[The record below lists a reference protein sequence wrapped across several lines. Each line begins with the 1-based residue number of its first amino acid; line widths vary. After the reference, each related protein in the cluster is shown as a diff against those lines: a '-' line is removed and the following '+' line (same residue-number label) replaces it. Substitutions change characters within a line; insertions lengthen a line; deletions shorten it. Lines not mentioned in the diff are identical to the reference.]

1 MQMSR
6 SLSRVRKILALT
18 ALSAAVGL
26 GACSKSGEPANKGD
40 LGSLQVALAVQG
52 GYTVNTVSYTVNA
65 SPGGAVVKS
74 GTIDVSGAGANV
86 SFALE
91 LPPGTDTITL
101 TATSTSGVTFT
112 GTSPAFTV
120 VSGQT
125 IGVNVSLTNT
135 ISDAGTAPGQIDVTG
150 TISPGDHPPQITF
163 VVVSPLQIAVGG
175 TVNVSVSATDSDLG
189 DVLSYAWTATPDGSY
204 ASATSAT
211 TTYSSSTVGTK
222 TLKIT
227 VSDNHAPTA
236 LTASVSVAVNVI
248 SVTATGGTTGAAG
261 APATGGTTG
270 TGGTPA
276 TGGTTGTGGAPATG
290 GTTGTGGAPATG
302 GTTGT
307 GGTPATG
314 GTTGTGGAPATGGT
328 TGTGGTP
335 ATGGTT
341 GTGGVAGPSA
351 LQTAELA
358 ISAIDPNALTYQH
371 DQDSDGNQIPV
382 GWGPSTLP
390 TVAQQQASAALIR
403 AIAAGLPGSVRNS
416 TNTANAVPGTPTS
429 PSANIPNP
437 PNALLTLGTNPSS
450 LLSGANIGTDAATQA
465 LLTAYAN
472 AAIADSATPA
482 GPTTSSGW
490 SDRGA
495 GGQPRHARRLHLAGI
510 DQSVERDR
518 DRFEHRDLRRAVRPG
533 GAVAGLL
540 ASG

>member
-1 MQMSR
+1 MSR
-6 SLSRVRKILALT
+6 SLIKVRNLLALT

-26 GACSKSGEPANKGD
+26 GACSKSSEPTNDVGGLK
-40 LGSLQVALAVQG
+40 VALAVQG
-52 GYTVNTVSYTVNA
+52 GYTVNAVSYTVNA

-74 GTIDVSGAGANV
+74 GTIDVSGAGANI

-125 IGVNVSLTNT
+125 AGVSVTLTNT
-135 ISDAGTAPGQIDVTG
+135 VADAGTAPGQVDVNG
-150 TISPGDHPPQITF
+150 TIVPGDHPPQITF

-175 TVNVSVSATDSDLG
+175 TVNVSVSATDPDVG
-189 DVLSYAWTATPDGSY
+189 DALSYAWTATPDGTF
-204 ASATSAT
+204 ASAASDT
-211 TTYSSSTVGTK
+211 TTFSSSTVGTK

-227 VSDNHAPTA
+227 VSDNHSPTA

-248 SVTATGGTTGAAG
+248 SVTGTGGSTGAA
-261 APATGGTTG
+261 
-270 TGGTPA
+270 
-276 TGGTTGTGGAPATG
+276 GAPATG

-314 GTTGTGGAPATGGT
+314 GTTGTGGTPATGGT
-328 TGTGGTP
+328 TGTGGTA

-341 GTGGVAGPSA
+341 GAAGSSGPSA
-351 LQTAELA
+351 LETAELA
-358 ISAIDPNALTYQH
+358 ISAIDPNALTYAH
-371 DQDSDGNQIPV
+371 GQDSDGNQIPI

-429 PSANIPNP
+429 PSGNVPNP

-450 LLSGANIGTDAATQA
+450 LLSGSGIGTDAATQA
-465 LLTAYAN
+465 LLLAYSN

-482 GPTTSSGW
+482 GPN
-490 SDRGA
+490 D
-495 GGQPRHARRLHLAGI
+495 
-510 DQSVERDR
+510 
-518 DRFEHRDLRRAVRPG
+518 PG
-533 GAVAGLL
+533 GLTATQAASLATLGAYIASESIDPSSAIGIASNIVTYAVQYGLEAQL
-540 ASG
+540 QAF

>member
-6 SLSRVRKILALT
+6 SLIKVRTFLALT
-18 ALSAAVGL
+18 ALSAAGGL
-26 GACSKSGEPANKGD
+26 GACSKNEPANNND
-40 LGSLQVALAVQG
+40 LGGLKVALAVQG
-52 GYTVNTVSYTVNA
+52 GYTVNSVSYTVNA

-74 GTIDVSGAGANV
+74 GTIDVSGAGANI

-91 LPPGTDTITL
+91 LSPGTDTITL

-125 IGVNVSLTNT
+125 VGVSVTLTNT
-135 ISDAGTAPGQIDVTG
+135 VADAGTAPGQVDVNG
-150 TISPGDHPPQITF
+150 TIVPGDHPPAITF

-175 TVNVSVSATDSDLG
+175 TVNVSVTATDPDLG
-189 DVLSYAWTATPDGSY
+189 DVLSYTWTATPDGSF
-204 ASATSAT
+204 ASATSDT
-211 TTYSSSTVGTK
+211 TTFSSSTVGTK

-248 SVTATGGTTGAAG
+248 SVTGTGGSTGAAGAPATGGTTGTGGTPATGGTTGTGGTPATGGTTGAAG

-276 TGGTTGTGGAPATG
+276 TGGTTGTGGTS
-290 GTTGTGGAPATG
+290 
-302 GTTGT
+302 
-307 GGTPATG
+307 
-314 GTTGTGGAPATGGT
+314 
-328 TGTGGTP
+328 
-335 ATGGTT
+335 
-341 GTGGVAGPSA
+341 GPSA

-358 ISAIDPNALTYQH
+358 ISAIDPNALTYSH
-371 DQDSDGNQIPV
+371 GQDSDGNQIPI

-429 PSANIPNP
+429 PSANVPNP
-437 PNALLTLGTNPSS
+437 PNALLVLGTNPSS
-450 LLSGANIGTDAATQA
+450 LLSGSGIGTDAATQA
-465 LLTAYAN
+465 LLAAYSN
-472 AAIADSATPA
+472 AAIADAATPA
-482 GPTTSSGW
+482 GPN
-490 SDRGA
+490 D
-495 GGQPRHARRLHLAGI
+495 
-510 DQSVERDR
+510 
-518 DRFEHRDLRRAVRPG
+518 PG
-533 GAVAGLL
+533 GLTATQAASLATLGAYIASESIDPSSAIGIASNIVTYAVQYGLVAQL
-540 ASG
+540 QAF

>member
-6 SLSRVRKILALT
+6 SLIKVRSLLALT
-18 ALSAAVGL
+18 ALSAAVGW
-26 GACSKSGEPANKGD
+26 GACSKSSEPANSD
-40 LGSLQVALAVQG
+40 LGGLKVALAVQG

-74 GTIDVSGAGANV
+74 GTIDVSGAGANI

-125 IGVNVSLTNT
+125 VGVNVTLTNT
-135 ISDAGTAPGQIDVTG
+135 ISDAGTAPGQVDVNG
-150 TISPGDHPPQITF
+150 TIVPGDHTPQITF
-163 VVVSPLQIAVGG
+163 VIVSPLQIAVGG
-175 TVNVSVSATDSDLG
+175 TVNVSVSATDSDVG
-189 DVLSYAWTATPDGSY
+189 DVLSYAWTATPDGSF
-204 ASATSAT
+204 AAATSAT

-227 VSDNHAPTA
+227 VSDNHSPTA

-248 SVTATGGTTGAAG
+248 AVTGTGGTTGAGGAPATGGSPGTGGTPATGGTTGAAG
-261 APATGGTTG
+261 APATGGSPG
-270 TGGTPA
+270 TGGT
-276 TGGTTGTGGAPATG
+276 
-290 GTTGTGGAPATG
+290 
-302 GTTGT
+302 
-307 GGTPATG
+307 
-314 GTTGTGGAPATGGT
+314 PATGGT

-351 LQTAELA
+351 LETAELA
-358 ISAIDPNALTYQH
+358 ISAIDPNALTYTH
-371 DQDSDGNQIPV
+371 GQDSDGNQIPI

-437 PNALLTLGTNPSS
+437 PNALLTLGANPSS
-450 LLSGANIGTDAATQA
+450 LLSGASIGTDAATTA
-465 LLTAYAN
+465 LLTAYRN
-472 AAIADSATPA
+472 AAIADSSTPA
-482 GPTTSSGW
+482 GPN
-490 SDRGA
+490 D
-495 GGQPRHARRLHLAGI
+495 
-510 DQSVERDR
+510 
-518 DRFEHRDLRRAVRPG
+518 PG
-533 GAVAGLL
+533 GLTATAAASLATLGAYISPESIDPSSAIGIASNIVTYAVQYGLVAQL
-540 ASG
+540 QAF